1 MKAIIIKFLIV
12 ATGFQFNLIPQVV
25 ERFAEIHVRVKPE
38 IYYLTTPDVSL
49 QELYLTNFMQFFK
62 GLDKSFVHLITNPWT
77 LNGTGNYIA
86 GIAPVCSKKL
96 RAQESVSMS
105 AFKSSKGNED
115 RTEHSVIAI
124 VHELGHQFGANHDD
138 SSCNIMN
145 SNALACPDV
154 ANLQWTAKSKYEIR
168 RCLNVNLFNKRKG
181 KRNEK

>member
-12 ATGFQFNLIPQVV
+12 ATGFQFNLIPQIVD
-25 ERFAEIHVRVKPE
+25 RFAEIHVRVKPE

-49 QELYLTNFMQFFK
+49 QEAYLTNFMRFFK
-62 GLDKSFVHLITNPWT
+62 NLDKSFVHLITNPWT
-77 LNGTGNYIA
+77 LNGTGEYIA

-115 RTEHSVIAI
+115 RTEHSIIAI
-124 VHELGHQFGANHDD
+124 VHELSHQFCATHIDT
-138 SSCNIMN
+138 SCNIMN

-154 ANLQWTAKSKYEIR
+154 ANLKFEAKTIYQIR
-168 RCLNVNLFNKRKG
+168 RGLNVALLKRK
-181 KRNEK
+181 KNKK